1 MAVGEEMTIPMI
13 IVHGG
18 AGNWPDERI
27 PIGLEWVEKAAIVGF
42 KVMENGG
49 SALDAAEA
57 CTLVMES
64 CGNLNAGVG
73 ARVNEDGVRELDAM
87 IIDGSTLMFGSV
99 MAVTGVDHPISLA
112 RYVMEKTKHVAFA
125 GEGAKKVYVKMLEE
139 GYRSEVQHKYT
150 THPLDIP
157 GIDTVGCVTLDSK
170 GNIAATSSTG
180 GTRDKMAGRVGD
192 SPIFGAGAY
201 ANDLCGSTATGWGE
215 HIIRVLLCKTVAQY
229 IEDGRDV
236 QTATENAM
244 EIFESKT
251 GSEAGVIALDKKGH
265 YGIAT
270 NTKAMPTVVISGK
283 LDDIIK
289 TTCME

>member
-1 MAVGEEMTIPMI
+1 MTLPMI

-18 AGNWPDERI
+18 AGNWKDERI

-42 KVMENGG
+42 KIMENGG

-73 ARVNEDGVRELDAM
+73 ARVNEEGVRELDAM

-112 RYVMEKTKHVAFA
+112 RYVMEKTTHVAFA
-125 GEGAKKVYVKMLEE
+125 GEGAKKQYVKMLKE
-139 GYRSEVQHKYT
+139 GYRNDIHDRFT

-157 GIDTVGCVTLDSK
+157 GLDTVGCVTVDSQ
-170 GNIAATSSTG
+170 GHIAATSSTG
-180 GTRDKMAGRVGD
+180 GISNKMAGRVGD

-201 ANDLCGSTATGWGE
+201 ANEVCGATATGWGE
-215 HIIRVLLCKTVAQY
+215 HIIRVLLCRTVSQY
-229 IEDGRDV
+229 IEEGRDV
-236 QTATENAM
+236 QIATEKAM
-244 EIFESKT
+244 NVFTTKT
-251 GSEAGVIALDKKGH
+251 GSEAGVIAADKDGS
-265 YGIAT
+265 YGFST
-270 NTKAMPTVVISGK
+270 NTKAMPTVIISGR
-283 LDDIIK
+283 LDEIRK
-289 TTCME
+289 TTCMD